1 MKKRR
6 GVEVDLRQGFF
17 GKGEEW
23 PWECE
28 PGYVEK
34 SWRVSLT
41 GSGMGLKPNGT
52 KSPKND
58 AFTDAPWILVNGRIF
73 SSCSFY
79 FFTYRNLKLIDNQ
92 VYQSLLFDF
101 WFLKYT

>member
-1 MKKRR
+1 MLNILPELLEKSKQSKWSWHEKEKGV

-34 SWRVSLT
+34 SWRVNLT

-58 AFTDAPWILVNGRIF
+58 AFTDAHG
-73 SSCSFY
+73 Y
-79 FFTYRNLKLIDNQ
+79 
-92 VYQSLLFDF
+92 
-101 WFLKYT
+101 